1 MNDENEIPA
10 RVREALLA
18 YRAAND
24 AAQAGYF
31 ALCDA
36 ARRGDGEAVKKI
48 EAGRDERR
56 RAQDRTRAALDEA
69 VRAW

>member
-1 MNDENEIPA
+1 MNRETIPPG
-10 RVREALLA
+10 VVEALYQ
-18 YRAAND
+18 YRDANV

-36 ARRGDGEAVKKI
+36 VRRGGGGAVKKI